1 MQAGAV
7 LQNASAADRRE
18 AVVRTCETLD
28 QALDRAGS
36 RSAGQGS
43 TNCAAARMRDM
54 ARYGTRGGD
63 SDNEG
68 LDSDMAARARALR
81 EPTGYVQAV
90 VDTID
95 QLSGGAVTF
104 RVFPDGVFAY
114 PPPDVPWE
122 RVDHRRYLKV
132 GGIRAMLQTLPASV
146 RVNCED
152 ESAPFTDGAGNV
164 IVESDDDEI
173 RHKLLWLLLHKHR
186 AYGDDA
192 SDAKLAAMGVPRGMR
207 LWYDPQV
214 GDEHWRGADAGP
226 PGNNT

>member
-28 QALDRAGS
+28 QALDRAMLSS
-36 RSAGQGS
+36 RPAGADDQ
-43 TNCAAARMRDM
+43 
-54 ARYGTRGGD
+54 
-63 SDNEG
+63 
-68 LDSDMAARARALR
+68 AARACALR

-90 VDTID
+90 VDTIQ
-95 QLSGGAVTF
+95 QLYDMNYETGGAVGF
-104 RVFPDGVFAY
+104 RVFPHGVFAY

-132 GGIRAMLQTLPASV
+132 GGIDAMLRTLPASV
-146 RVNCED
+146 RVDTED
-152 ESAPFTDGAGNV
+152 ESAPFTDGAGNA
-164 IVESDDDEI
+164 IVETEDDEI
-173 RHKLLWLLLHKHR
+173 QSKLLCLLMHKHR
-186 AYGDDA
+186 AYGDEA

-214 GDEHWRGADAGP
+214 GDENWRGAAAGP

>member
-28 QALDRAGS
+28 QALDRAMSSS
-36 RSAGQGS
+36 RPAGADDQ
-43 TNCAAARMRDM
+43 
-54 ARYGTRGGD
+54 
-63 SDNEG
+63 
-68 LDSDMAARARALR
+68 AARARALR

-90 VDTID
+90 VDTIQ
-95 QLSGGAVTF
+95 QLYDMNYAAGGAVAF

-132 GGIRAMLQTLPASV
+132 GGIRAMLHTLPASV
-146 RVNCED
+146 CVDCED
-152 ESAPFTDGAGNV
+152 ESEPFRDGAGNA
-164 IVESDDDEI
+164 IVETEDDEI
-173 RHKLLWLLLHKHR
+173 RHKLLCLLMHKHR
-186 AYGDDA
+186 AYGDEA
-192 SDAKLAAMGVPRGMR
+192 SDAKLATMGVPRGMR

-226 PGNNT
+226 MTNT

>member
-28 QALDRAGS
+28 QALDMRL
-36 RSAGQGS
+36 
-43 TNCAAARMRDM
+43 RDM
-54 ARYGTRGGD
+54 KRYGTRGCD
-63 SDNEG
+63 SSE
-68 LDSDMAARARALR
+68 AARARALR

-90 VDTID
+90 VDTIQKLYD
-95 QLSGGAVTF
+95 MNYAAGGAVAF

-132 GGIRAMLQTLPASV
+132 GGIRGMLRTLPASV
-146 RVNCED
+146 GVDTED
-152 ESAPFTDGAGNV
+152 ESAPFTEGAGNA
-164 IVESDDDEI
+164 IVETEDDEI
-173 RHKLLWLLLHKHR
+173 RSKLLCLLMHKHR

-226 PGNNT
+226 MTNT